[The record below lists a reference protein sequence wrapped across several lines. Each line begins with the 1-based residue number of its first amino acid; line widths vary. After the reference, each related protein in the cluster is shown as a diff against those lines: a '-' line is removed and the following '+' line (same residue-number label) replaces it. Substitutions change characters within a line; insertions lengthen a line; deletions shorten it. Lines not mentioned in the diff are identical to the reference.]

1 MKKSNNLH
9 AVDTKR
15 LTCDCADFKYR
26 RRKFN
31 KSDERRICKHLAAA
45 LGVEQVSVDKVV
57 EQPTDRH
64 WSEKKRHPFAE
75 ADKMVGIVSR
85 LLNTKPA
92 VDKIERFEVCGSY
105 RRKKET
111 IGDLDIIIVMKD
123 DDWSN
128 NVEVLSHI
136 CNISEKVMTRG
147 EQKSSILFG
156 GIQIDFRFVKKE
168 FFVFQL
174 MHATGSKDE
183 NKRLR
188 SLAKSQGLKLNEYGL
203 FKAGKPVKGLKTEQ
217 SVYKALGIPF
227 VKPEN
232 R

>member
-1 MKKSNNLH
+1 M
-9 AVDTKR
+9 
-15 LTCDCADFKYR
+15 
-26 RRKFN
+26 
-31 KSDERRICKHLAAA
+31 
-45 LGVEQVSVDKVV
+45 
-57 EQPTDRH
+57 
-64 WSEKKRHPFAE
+64 
-75 ADKMVGIVSR
+75 
-85 LLNTKPA
+85 KPA

-111 IGDLDIIIVMKD
+111 IGDLDIILVMKE

-136 CNISEKVMTRG
+136 YGIAEKVMTKG

-174 MHATGSKDE
+174 AHATGSADE

-203 FKAGKPVKGLKTEQ
+203 FKAGKPLKNLKTEQ